1 MGNWNSYPQ
10 PTPWFHPLN
19 SSEMGPRKELQVW
32 IDQAL
37 SLHVLLPRRNPLL
50 FQGWPSL
57 FPSPIIG
64 TPRPNTHAHTHTHPT
79 FQQEDFF
86 WGRRQ
91 GKIQEVKGNPYL
103 SISSSLRHKKS
114 RKHQLLPCL
123 YFFFS
128 QQKGGWHDQSNVL
141 KWNKKGI
148 QRHLWSI
155 YYSARLTF
163 LGHLEGCMIVPWH
176 MRLWPI

>member
-123 YFFFS
+123 YFFFPS
-128 QQKGGWHDQSNVL
+128 RKEADMIKAMFLNETKKASNVIC
-141 KWNKKGI
+141 GPFI
-148 QRHLWSI
+148 
-155 YYSARLTF
+155 T
-163 LGHLEGCMIVPWH
+163 VPG
-176 MRLWPI
+176 